1 MLQGQATGSVP
12 MIEASGLQYDS
23 RKLRRGEAFFA
34 FPGERVDG
42 HRFVPQAMAAG
53 ASAVVSERRAPSGM
67 DARWA
72 RVRHGRRALAEASLR
87 FYDRPERDLVVTAV
101 TGTNGKTTTA
111 HFIDALLRSSGRR
124 TALIGTIEHRVG
136 TRTAKAVN
144 TTPESLDVVRML
156 ADLRSTGGTHATME
170 ASSHALSL
178 GRIHGLRFHTA
189 VFTNLTQD
197 HLDFHGDMESYAAA
211 KRRLFE
217 GAGADPP
224 RFAVINSD
232 DPTGR
237 RFLRLGLSES
247 VSYGRGAAADVRP
260 SAIKSDASGT
270 RMDVETPRGPLCAET
285 RLIGDFNVDNLLAA
299 IGAAQC
305 NGLANEEIEAGLRS
319 LAQVR
324 GRFESVEAGQPF
336 LVVVDYA
343 HTEDAL
349 RRLIHAARSIAGRGR
364 SRGRVLVLFG
374 CGGDRD
380 RSKRGPM
387 GRAAGQLA
395 DVAILTSDNPRSED
409 PLSIIE
415 EVERGLR
422 GTDADRLTEVDR
434 GAAIAAAVGRA
445 REGDIVLI
453 AGKGHETSQVL
464 ADRTIP
470 FDDRSAVL
478 AALADLGYSRP

>member
-1 MLQGQATGSVP
+1 MLLGQATGSVP
-12 MIEASGLQYDS
+12 TIEASGLQYDS
-23 RKLRRGEAFFA
+23 RKLRTGEVFFA

-53 ASAVVSERRAPSGM
+53 ACAVVSERRAPSGM
-67 DARWA
+67 HARWA
-72 RVRHGRRALAEASLR
+72 RVWHGRRALAEASLR
-87 FYDRPERDLVVTAV
+87 FYDRPDRDLVVTAV

-136 TRTAKAVN
+136 TSATKAVN

-156 ADLRSTGGTHATME
+156 SDLRSTGGTHATME
-170 ASSHALSL
+170 ASSHALAL
-178 GRIHGLRFHTA
+178 GRIHGLRFRTA

-197 HLDFHGDMESYAAA
+197 HLDFHGDMERYAAA

-217 GAGADPP
+217 GAGAGPP
-224 RFAVINSD
+224 RYAVINSD

-247 VSYGRGAAADVRP
+247 VSYGRCEAADVRP
-260 SAIKSDASGT
+260 TAIESDASGT
-270 RMDVETPRGPLCAET
+270 RMDVETPRGRLCAET

-305 NGLANEEIEAGLRS
+305 SGLANEEIEAGLRS

-324 GRFESVEAGQPF
+324 GRFESVDAGQPF

-349 RRLIHAARSIAGRGR
+349 RRLIRAARSIAVRGR

-409 PLSIIE
+409 PLGIIA
-415 EVERGLR
+415 EVESGLR
-422 GTDADRLTEVDR
+422 GTDADWLTEVDR
-434 GAAIAAAVGRA
+434 AAAITAAVGRA